1 MKMTI
6 AQALKH
12 KNKLAFKLQKYWGR
26 IHTYNSAVVDAY
38 RPFDVE
44 ELLQETIKITQE
56 LVVLKTKIHQASAPV
71 REKIFRLSEL
81 KSAMQHIS
89 GLPTK
94 EGKIRERFDNQIVEM
109 KAVIT
114 AARVDVL
121 SEQFEVEIDQIQELL
136 ESFNHSTYLS

>member
-6 AQALKH
+6 AQALKQ

-26 IHTYNSAVVDAY
+26 IHTYNSAVVESY

-44 ELLQETIKITQE
+44 ELLQETIKITHE
-56 LVVLKTKIHQASAPV
+56 LVTLKTKIHEASAPV

-81 KSAMQHIS
+81 KSAMQHITAI
-89 GLPTK
+89 PTK
-94 EGKIRERFDNQIVEM
+94 EGKIRERFDNQVVEM
-109 KAVIT
+109 EAIIT
-114 AARVDVL
+114 AARIDVL

-136 ESFNHSTYLS
+136 ESFNHKTYLS